1 MKAAQYSRFGGPE
14 VLEIVDLPDPHAE
27 AGQIRVAVRAVGV
40 NPTDLKARQGQI
52 GGELP
57 QTIGYDVAG
66 VVDEVGEG
74 VTDVS
79 LGDRVFGFSDDGAAS
94 AELTLVSNYARIPDS
109 LGFVKAAAL
118 PVAIEVA
125 TRTLDG
131 LGVGAGS
138 TLLINGAA
146 GGIGSA
152 AVQLAVVR
160 GAYVIGIDGPTRLEY
175 LRSLGAEPVVYGE
188 GLSERVRKV
197 APGGVDLALDIAGNG
212 ILPELIELAGAPEN
226 VVTVADFRGAQENG
240 VKFSRGDDGRAVYA
254 LDEIGALIESGQ
266 FALPVTQTF
275 PLAEIA
281 TAHRLM
287 ESGPLPGKIVLVV
300 G

>member
-14 VLEIVDLPDPHAE
+14 VLEIVDLPDPHA
-27 AGQIRVAVRAVGV
+27 APGQIRVAVRAVGV

-74 VTDVS
+74 VSDVS
-79 LGDRVFGFSDDGAAS
+79 VGDRVFGFSDDGAAS

-160 GAYVIGIDGPTRLEY
+160 GAHVIGIDGPTRLEY
-175 LRSLGAEPVVYGE
+175 IRSLGAEPVVYGE

-275 PLAEIA
+275 PLEEIA
-281 TAHRLM
+281 TAHRVM